1 MCNAQQAANLT
12 ASFRSQPILNPI
24 IRATRVNYRF
34 GAGHAVTDRYGEQIP
49 SDGSWPVEVDP
60 DVANVC
66 KGRRSACHRNLAND
80 RRSARAAIEGL
91 LVEGPQKLVLPPL
104 DQFRKENLA

>member
-34 GAGHAVTDRYGEQIP
+34 RAWHALTDRYGEQIP
-49 SDGSWPVEVDP
+49 SDGSWPTGLSD
-60 DVANVC
+60 
-66 KGRRSACHRNLAND
+66 HRQLPGTGIQ
-80 RRSARAAIEGL
+80 RLQSGL
-91 LVEGPQKLVLPPL
+91 ELEDATECSVP
-104 DQFRKENLA
+104 

>member
-49 SDGSWPVEVDP
+49 SGDSWPVEVDP

-80 RRSARAAIEGL
+80 RRSANADVQGA
-91 LVEGPQKLVLPPL
+91 V
-104 DQFRKENLA
+104 

>member
-24 IRATRVNYRF
+24 IRATQVNYRF

-49 SDGSWPVEVDP
+49 SDGS
-60 DVANVC
+60 
-66 KGRRSACHRNLAND
+66 
-80 RRSARAAIEGL
+80 
-91 LVEGPQKLVLPPL
+91 
-104 DQFRKENLA
+104 